1 MILDSSSVLWMYE
14 IEDVIADQ
22 GDGIVTV
29 FADRFADEDDI
40 AFSIEPV
47 DDVWHMIDDVA
58 TGLLERRSIP

>member
-29 FADRFADEDDI
+29 FADRFADEDDV
-40 AFSIEPV
+40 ALSIEP
-47 DDVWHMIDDVA
+47 IDDVPRA
-58 TGLLERRSIP
+58 RAVS